1 MHEILCSI
9 TYIYWEVLYDMTCL
23 KSDQKYVI
31 YIAINCG
38 KRQVTIVKS
47 SVSTLNF
54 SISYVLNSSIFFRSW
69 NWNHFLLTLFDV
81 TTSGSI
87 HCSVFEREFYKL
99 KYLKLVV
106 YLTQYVHALLVSTE
120 TELEYDKVTRRK
132 QTFMLHLMA

>member
-1 MHEILCSI
+1 
-9 TYIYWEVLYDMTCL
+9 MTCL

-81 TTSGSI
+81 TTSNVATWLGSI
-87 HCSVFEREFYKL
+87 NSSVFERKFYKL
-99 KYLKLVV
+99 KYEKLDV
-106 YLTQYVHALLVSTE
+106 YLTQYVHTLLVSTE